1 MIIVGQPLRTLNDQ
15 IDFALWIID
24 LFREFF
30 SNILFRG
37 FILNPLY
44 LSRIANVFVF
54 YSDIHH
60 VVAIFFANSL
70 ISRYIFHQSTLN
82 LPYFFA
88 LWISLTLNSLWIYFW
103 IYCICFDHLSREY
116 TTNFLSFCE
125 LIINSVSGWRIQY
138 VFLEFTIFLPNSLQ
152 IHYLT
157 ILHFLTTNS
166 LEIDYRF
173 R

>member
-1 MIIVGQPLRTLNDQ
+1 MTNLILQFESSIC
-15 IDFALWIID
+15 FANS
-24 LFREFF
+24 FR
-30 SNILFRG
+30 IHCFRG

-54 YSDIHH
+54 YSGIHH
-60 VVAIFFANSL
+60 KVAIFFANSL
-70 ISRYIFHQSTLN
+70 IIRYIFHQSTLN
-82 LPYFFA
+82 LPYFF
-88 LWISLTLNSLWIYFW
+88 TLWIYLTFLHSQFYLLW
-103 IYCICFDHLSREY
+103 IHYEFTFCICFDHLSREY

-125 LIINSVSGWRIQY
+125 LIINSVSGWRIHY
-138 VFLEFTIFLPNSLQ
+138 LFLEFTIFFPNSLQ